1 MKKFCIA
8 APLLMV
14 FFLLNCSQN
23 THNDLPVTIENEETP
38 NSETSLKDS
47 LELSS
52 FDSSLEEAIS
62 QGTPYSSSEL
72 QSSKIQEN
80 TSSLEQMSRSHETIS
95 HNIMHSSATDV
106 HLSSSESSPP
116 ITDLPIIREEN
127 KNREELSGATLLS
140 TADWRDSSRYIFH
153 PDSLYT
159 FNLLIK
165 PNDLDR
171 IDANPIAE
179 EYVPGSI
186 VFQEDTTK
194 NVFIRYKG
202 SEGSWWPCAKEDDA
216 DAPKQ
221 CKLSMKV
228 KFNTD
233 QYPDRLYYGLK
244 KLQFH
249 SMNHGPSYMGERFAY
264 WAYREMG
271 VPASRT
277 THVRLLINGKLEGLF
292 LLVEQID
299 GRFTR
304 YHFNDDGGNIY
315 KHYWPLSKSNTFSDL
330 LKTNEV
336 EDDHSVVQNFE
347 TALNTV
353 QNKEEYKSFIDTW
366 GDLNILLRHVA
377 TAQAVLSYDTPF
389 MGTWVNTQTNGHNS
403 YSVVL
408 PESQKVLMIPW
419 DHDMVDEYYQHLGQ
433 SYWPE
438 LDDAWSV
445 KGYPGCSFTPS
456 TPYEKYWF
464 CYPDQY
470 ATVFEELYDRVQSKR
485 AMILNKWKEMIEPV
499 VEEMQQEK
507 VLEAG
512 YPASPQTLSSWKK
525 AVADLEGLLSDQDA
539 VVDEVKQS
547 IGL

>member
-1 MKKFCIA
+1 MKNLSLILTLITVYSLFS
-8 APLLMV
+8 
-14 FFLLNCSQN
+14 CSN
-23 THNDLPVTIENEETP
+23 TTLQDSHSDIEEKQEFS
-38 NSETSLKDS
+38 SENATEDT

-52 FDSSLEEAIS
+52 HESSFEE
-62 QGTPYSSSEL
+62 TPSHINTYSSGEIPLSQNEMAH
-72 QSSKIQEN
+72 SSVI
-80 TSSLEQMSRSHETIS
+80 ETIS
-95 HNIMHSSATDV
+95 TSTYSYSSDITTTSSTSNSTHS
-106 HLSSSESSPP
+106 H
-116 ITDLPIIREEN
+116 LPILREEN
-127 KNREELSGATLLS
+127 RDREELNGETLLS
-140 TADWRDSSRYIFH
+140 TADWRDSSRFVFH
-153 PDSLYT
+153 SDSLYT
-159 FNLLIK
+159 YNLLIK
-165 PNDLDR
+165 TNDLAR
-171 IDANPIAE
+171 IDADPTAE
-179 EYVPGSI
+179 EYVPGSV
-186 VFQEDTTK
+186 VFHGDTI
-194 NVFIRYKG
+194 NDVLIRYKG
-202 SEGSWWPCAKEDDA
+202 SEGSWWPCAKENGEDGS
-216 DAPKQ
+216 KQ
-221 CKLSMKV
+221 CKLSMKI

-233 QYPDRLYYGLK
+233 QNPDRLFYGLK

-292 LLVEQID
+292 LLIEQID

-304 YHFNDDGGNIY
+304 YRFNDDGGNIY
-315 KHYWPLSKSNTFSDL
+315 KHYWPLNKAKNFSDL
-330 LKTNEV
+330 LKTNEE
-336 EDDHSVVQNFE
+336 EDDHSVVNNFE
-347 TALNTV
+347 TALTTV

-366 GDLNILLRHVA
+366 GDLDILLRHVA

-389 MGTWVNTQTNGHNS
+389 MGTWVNAQANGHNS

-408 PESQKVLMIPW
+408 PESQRVLMIPW

-438 LDDAWSV
+438 LDDIWSV

-464 CYPDQY
+464 CYPDEY
-470 ATVFEELYDRVQSKR
+470 RTVFDDLYNRVQSKR
-485 AMILNKWKEMIEPV
+485 TAILDKWKQMIEPV
-499 VEEMQQEK
+499 VNEMEQKK
-507 VLEAG
+507 VLQAG
-512 YPASPQTLSSWKK
+512 YPSSPQTLLSWNK